1 MTFTAIPENYASL
14 YGPLVYAFGDTAEP
28 RTLDIAVENASNG
41 ETIAVKRLSNTS
53 SGEVDIA
60 PLIRNRVSVRPVT
73 VAGFSPASLRIPWV
87 RIRVEEAVDTKRFL
101 PALRLPETG
110 AVRLGSMP
118 ADRIISWGECDEL
131 TLLAGVARAE
141 LSAQT
146 AAGSVARVVTNPLPT
161 IPVLFRVDTMVWDE
175 SVSQAEVR
183 LLDTNDEEL
192 AAVRYCFVPRPAEG
206 VRVAWFGRGGAI
218 EHYTFPVRT
227 EVAERQS
234 RQSLRMA
241 GGEER
246 TFGADFEER
255 TTVVSAHEPQEVLR
269 ALAELGTARFA
280 WAVDRSGR
288 YVPVTA
294 EAGEPVLLRRG
305 GPSALRFTLCPTQK
319 NRSLWS

>member
-1 MTFTAIPENYASL
+1 MTFTAVPENYASL
-14 YGPLVYAFGDTAEP
+14 CGPLVYAFADTAGP
-28 RTLDIAVENASNG
+28 RTLDIAVESISSG
-41 ETIAVKRLSNTS
+41 ETIAVKRLSDTS

-60 PLIRNRVSVRPVT
+60 PLIRNRISVRPAAI
-73 VAGFSPASLRIPWV
+73 AGFSSAGTRIPWV
-87 RIRVEEAVDTKRFL
+87 RVRVEDAVDTKRFL
-101 PALRLPETG
+101 PALRLPEAG

-118 ADRIISWGECDEL
+118 ADRIISRGECDEL
-131 TLLAGVARAE
+131 TLLSGVARAE
-141 LSAQT
+141 LSALT
-146 AAGSVARVVTNPLPT
+146 AAGTVTRVVVNPLPT
-161 IPVLFRVDTMVWDE
+161 MPVLFRVDTMVWDE
-175 SVSQAEVR
+175 SVSQSEVR
-183 LLDTNDEEL
+183 LLDANGEEL

-218 EHYTFPVRT
+218 EHYTFPVRD

-234 RQSLRMA
+234 KRALRMA

-246 TFGADFEER
+246 IFGADFEER

-294 EAGEPVLLRRG
+294 EVGEPVLLRRG
-305 GPSALRFTLCPTQK
+305 EPSALRFTFCPTQK